1 LLQFVFAAAADNEGV
16 TDQLSLSIWL
26 EPRAR
31 AERMRN
37 FEKLLRT
44 FPFSQREQPQ
54 SVISIHAID
63 LTEPPLLERPV
74 NGPLDVAEVLTTFDD
89 YEGDDVAYAVESWWD
104 LWQFNEDW
112 ILAPAP
118 VALGCFGPDFD
129 NGTDRQ
135 ARDQEDLR
143 IDFGTDILFLPV
155 PDVPGRGRLIES
167 NIRSLLRVVHEIDSA
182 LPLAKRRL
190 ETESGENFAERLQ
203 QVLSRDRLD

>member
-1 LLQFVFAAAADNEGV
+1 MLRFVFGAAEDNKDV

-74 NGPLDVAEVLTTFDD
+74 NGPLDIGEILTTFDD
-89 YEGDDVAYAVESWWD
+89 YEGDDVAYALESWWD
-104 LWQFNEDW
+104 LWQFDEDW
-112 ILAPAP
+112 KLAPAA
-118 VALGCFGPDFD
+118 VALGCFGPQFH

-135 ARDQEDLR
+135 PRDQEDLR
-143 IDFGTDILFLPV
+143 IDFGPDIQYLPQL
-155 PDVPGRGRLIES
+155 DVPGGSRLVES

-203 QVLSRDRLD
+203 QVLSRDRLE